1 MKLILS
7 ERSIRCKADRYTDM
21 KFRTT
26 MCVLLGLLTMTAAG
40 CSQPAGDDTNKNN
53 SASGQTMPATQ
64 ETYEEVKTFMGESAT
79 YGDMTVTV
87 SKVEDP
93 EIIME
98 NSGKMAIFFDVTIEN
113 GTEETVVT
121 NYLNNFA
128 VTVDGTYYDSSDCF
142 TIPVMKKL
150 YDTTGE
156 EAFQTEIAAGA
167 TISGSLAAEVPKD
180 FKELHLHY
188 IPKTTDR
195 GSRVTVELSAE
206 DVTKAE

>member
-1 MKLILS
+1 
-7 ERSIRCKADRYTDM
+7 
-21 KFRTT
+21 
-26 MCVLLGLLTMTAAG
+26 MTAAG
-40 CSQPAGDDTNKNN
+40 CSQPAGDDTNRTN
-53 SASGQTMPATQ
+53 STADQQVSATDA
-64 ETYEEVKTFMGESAT
+64 TYEEVKTFMGESAT
-79 YGDMTVTV
+79 YGNMTVTV
-87 SKVEDP
+87 TKVEDP

-128 VTVDGTYYDSSDCF
+128 VTVDGTYYDSADCF

-167 TISGSLAAEVPKD
+167 TVSGSLAAEVPKD